1 MPESTERPADAPEVG
16 IRPIHLRFRYLSLV
30 FLGGVLGTAARE
42 ALSLAVPG
50 VDGIPV
56 AILAVNLAGAF
67 LLGLLLESLA
77 RRGADHGA
85 RRLVRLL
92 LGTGVMGGFT
102 TYSALAADTALL
114 LGDGRAGAGILYG
127 LGTVLLGAAAT
138 WLGIWAGMRAH
149 ERRGAAR

>member
-1 MPESTERPADAPEVG
+1 MPESAERPADGPEVG

-138 WLGIWAGMRAH
+138 WLGIWAGMRAQ